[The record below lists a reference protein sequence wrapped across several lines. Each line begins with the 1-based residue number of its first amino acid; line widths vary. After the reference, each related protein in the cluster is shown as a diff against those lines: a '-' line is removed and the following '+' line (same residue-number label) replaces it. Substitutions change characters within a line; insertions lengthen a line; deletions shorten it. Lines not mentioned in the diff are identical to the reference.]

1 MNTVRQTSVFAEWLA
16 GLRDDRARAR
26 IADRIVRIEGG
37 LWGDVKFFDGWG
49 EVRIDYGPGYRLYF
63 TQRGRTVVFLLC
75 GGDKRSQDR
84 DIRRA
89 KKMAKEV

>member
-1 MNTVRQTSVFAEWLA
+1 MVTVRLTSTFAEWLA
-16 GLRDDRARAR
+16 KLRDDRARGR
-26 IADRIVRIEGG
+26 IADRTVRIEGG
-37 LWGDVKFFDGWG
+37 LWGDAKFFDGWG

-63 TQRGRTVVFLLC
+63 TQRAGGVVFLLC
-75 GGDKRSQDR
+75 GGDKQSQKR